1 MTPQITRIKEYS
13 VTYLC
18 KKELVILEKEIFRD
32 EIYNLDLKTD
42 NPVIYDLGSHIGMS
56 ILYFKMKFPKSK
68 IVAFEPNPNTFFIL
82 EENVENNKLENVY
95 LNNFALGNKDLER
108 ELYIDCSD
116 LNAFSTSSFTK
127 DAWNGKQKTIPII
140 VESKKLSNYINED
153 IDLLK
158 IDTEGEELNI
168 LKDLEESK
176 KLELVKNIILEYHP
190 KKVSQLKKILSILNK
205 NNFSLSYVREG
216 IPIQEPI
223 EELILV
229 KGKKRI

>member
-95 LNNFALGNKDLER
+95 LNNFALGNKDMER

-168 LKDLEESK
+168 LKDLEENK

>member
-18 KKELVILEKEIFRD
+18 KEELVILEKEIFRD

-95 LNNFALGNKDLER
+95 LNNFALGNKDMER